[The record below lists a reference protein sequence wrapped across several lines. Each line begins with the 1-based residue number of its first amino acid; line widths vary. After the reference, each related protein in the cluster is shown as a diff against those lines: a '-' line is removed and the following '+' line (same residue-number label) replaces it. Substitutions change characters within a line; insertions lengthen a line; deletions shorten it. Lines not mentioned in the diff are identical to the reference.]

1 MSLRTSRWHGTTPE
15 GSGGKGQGN
24 MSQDNGSLDAVSVTV
39 TKADSAEL
47 YFMLRG
53 RGGSGLKTKL
63 LAALSALDPKG
74 AHELLTRERSGG
86 AE

>member
-1 MSLRTSRWHGTTPE
+1 MAH
-15 GSGGKGQGN
+15 K
-24 MSQDNGSLDAVSVTV
+24 DDGSLDAVSVTV

-63 LAALSALDPKG
+63 LAALSALDPKS
-74 AHELLTRERSGG
+74 AHELLALERAGG
-86 AE
+86 AS